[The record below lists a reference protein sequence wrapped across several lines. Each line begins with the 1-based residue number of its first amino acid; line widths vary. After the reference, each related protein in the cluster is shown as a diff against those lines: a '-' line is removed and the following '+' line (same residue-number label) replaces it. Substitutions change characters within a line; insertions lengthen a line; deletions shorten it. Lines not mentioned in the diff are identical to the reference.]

1 MATTHQHKIELN
13 AQVRTVMGSK
23 VDSLRRSGLVPAV
36 LYGKGQEPIALQVPQ
51 KEFHKT
57 FHTAGESTLVYINVD
72 GQAYPTIIHDVARD
86 AASDAIIHADFYK
99 VNLSQKIKT
108 QVPVVFDGEA
118 PAVKENLGVL
128 LQELSE
134 LSIEALPTDLPE
146 KIIVD
151 VSNLAAVGDALAV
164 KDLPTPAGVTVLS
177 DPEQF
182 VAHIGALAALEEEVK
197 PVIETPVEVGEAG
210 TQETGAGTEEQSKNQ
225 PTE

>member
-1 MATTHQHKIELN
+1 MQQRLQLIGQE
-13 AQVRTVMGSK
+13 RTILGKK
-23 VDSLRRSGLVPAV
+23 VQQLRRQGFLPAHVYGHQIASLSVTIPAREFTRVFAKTGETGLIDLAV
-36 LYGKGQEPIALQVPQ
+36 GDGAPRPVLINAVQ
-51 KEFHKT
+51 KDPLTRLPVH
-57 FHTAGESTLVYINVD
+57 V
-72 GQAYPTIIHDVARD
+72 
-86 AASDAIIHADFYK
+86 DFYQ
-99 VNLSQKIKT
+99 VNLKEKVT
-108 QVPVVFDGEA
+108 VNVPLEISGEA

-210 TQETGAGTEEQSKNQ
+210 TQETGAGTEEQSKSQ
-225 PTE
+225 PAE